1 MEQSISAPLLPE
13 ARILLVDDEPHVLL
27 ALGRGLRL
35 KGYNY
40 VDEARSG
47 QEALDKLTRLPYDL
61 MMLDIRMPGMDGLE
75 VLQKAQALRPNL
87 LVVILTGHA
96 ALDSAVAALKSGMV
110 VDYLL
115 KPASLEQVDSA
126 IHKALRK
133 RVAEIQQRHSL
144 EAAIAALEQL
154 KSDSPVPQTKP
165 AALPAE
171 RFQYAG
177 PFSLDR
183 EKRTLTLNDDMQTR
197 SITLTQSEESI
208 LALLMAHPGDV
219 LSSRRIAREAMNYDL
234 SESEAKTI
242 VHPHIVRL
250 RRKLEKDP
258 KRPAFIR
265 TVRGRGYLL
274 ALPPPTPSGG

>member
-1 MEQSISAPLLPE
+1 MEQTISAPLLPE

-154 KSDSPVPQTKP
+154 KSDGPVPQSKP

-183 EKRTLTLNDDMQTR
+183 EKR
-197 SITLTQSEESI
+197 
-208 LALLMAHPGDV
+208 
-219 LSSRRIAREAMNYDL
+219 
-234 SESEAKTI
+234 
-242 VHPHIVRL
+242 
-250 RRKLEKDP
+250 
-258 KRPAFIR
+258 
-265 TVRGRGYLL
+265 
-274 ALPPPTPSGG
+274 